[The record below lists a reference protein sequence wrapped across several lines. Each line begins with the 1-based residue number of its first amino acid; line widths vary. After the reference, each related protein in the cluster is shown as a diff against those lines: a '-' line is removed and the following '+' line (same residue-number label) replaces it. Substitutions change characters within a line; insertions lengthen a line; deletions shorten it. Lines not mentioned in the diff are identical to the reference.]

1 MSAFSQGRYSSKS
14 CALERADVLEARVTN
29 VVADS
34 PWCDA
39 EHEPLCPSSVGFN
52 SEEMRHAGNE
62 LADFLGVFL
71 GGLANAHGYK
81 RLTFELT
88 GLGGLPLVLRLS
100 EGLGPNGKR
109 GSRVPREAKCWNHA
123 SVGCVPYALCGVASA
138 QPKVETL
145 GAAIC
150 LVHCEVQASSGNL
163 AFAPLRDPG
172 E

>member
-71 GGLANAHGYK
+71 GGLANVQGYK
-81 RLTFELT
+81 RLTFEVT
-88 GLGGLPLVLRLS
+88 GTHWLRAARSIIACALRGALPV
-100 EGLGPNGKR
+100 
-109 GSRVPREAKCWNHA
+109 RVRVHRPVRHA
-123 SVGCVPYALCGVASA
+123 
-138 QPKVETL
+138 
-145 GAAIC
+145 
-150 LVHCEVQASSGNL
+150 
-163 AFAPLRDPG
+163 D
-172 E
+172 